1 MNKVANDYVAT
12 KAGWYYVG
20 VEPGS
25 GPYQITFEGYRPVLA
40 DSNPK
45 SGRQL
50 AAIMGTITVFL
61 IVLVIV
67 SMWAASKG

>member
-1 MNKVANDYVAT
+1 MT
-12 KAGWYYVG
+12 QGG
-20 VEPGS
+20 QEPEPAQRPPGDQPPP
-25 GPYQITFEGYRPVLA
+25 GQVPFRPVLA

-50 AAIMGTITVFL
+50 AVIMGTITVFL
-61 IVLVIV
+61 VLLVIL